1 MAHVQKQLFY
11 SICFT
16 RKVALIIKLIGLNST
31 EVILLVNYEN
41 ATESERRATGC
52 EKLNFTSGKAEVFQ
66 LIGMLNQATSSAK
79 MRTHPG

>member
-1 MAHVQKQLFY
+1 MAHVQKQLFC

-16 RKVALIIKLIGLNST
+16 RKVALVIKCISLNGT

-52 EKLNFTSGKAEVFQ
+52 EKLNFAYGRAEIFQ